1 MFSKDNNLQFLE
13 TYLLSWAQDKQAWSA
28 SVAQEFG
35 ISFLLAPEA
44 KKKQV
49 SVRLCKSKQLRKYTK
64 LQHNKNSIL
73 CTSFKKV
80 ATPVLRSSGC
90 SS

>member
-44 KKKQV
+44 KKRA
-49 SVRLCKSKQLRKYTK
+49 SISKT
-64 LQHNKNSIL
+64 
-73 CTSFKKV
+73 V
-80 ATPVLRSSGC
+80 
-90 SS
+90 